1 MKRFLWVTAIGGIVF
16 FMLCGIV
23 EFYQSRV
30 DNNYS
35 YKYWYMENHRHKVTT
50 LLLGDSYIENAI
62 NPGLMGE
69 GTFTLASSSRWI
81 YYDDKLLEKYI
92 VDMPNLKQ
100 VILGMGYKPPY
111 FKSYHFPKS
120 DSNEQENNEHEKYMY
135 EKFMHIRYDDNSN
148 HWLGLYR
155 GYIDPGT
162 LIGNNL
168 LCDSLGYERV
178 DGQSVNW
185 QSQHNVDSNVF
196 YQEHAKEQIAE
207 YTEYLKDMARLCHL
221 HKVRLIVVTPPCHD
235 SYNANVRQEG
245 LDILHGIIEN
255 VRSEYPVEYIDYL
268 QDEDYRADS
277 IYYNCSHLN
286 SIGADM
292 FALRVKKDFGL

>member
-1 MKRFLWVTAIGGIVF
+1 MKRFLLAIAIGGFAFFVF
-16 FMLCGIV
+16 CGIV
-23 EFYQSRV
+23 EFYQPHV

-35 YKYWYMENHRHKVTT
+35 YKYWYMENHRDKVVT
-50 LLLGDSYIENAI
+50 LLMGDSYMENSI
-62 NPGLMGE
+62 NPKLIGE

-92 VDMPNLKQ
+92 VDMPNLRQ
-100 VILGMGYKPPY
+100 VIIGMGYKPPY
-111 FKSYHFPKS
+111 CKSFHYSES
-120 DSNEQENNEHEKYMY
+120 DNNEHEKYMY
-135 EKFMHIRYDDNSN
+135 EKFMHVPYDDHSN

-155 GYIDPGT
+155 GYIDYRS
-162 LIGNNL
+162 LIGSH

-178 DGQSVNW
+178 DGQTPIW
-185 QSQHNVDSNVF
+185 QTEHNIDPNLI
-196 YQEHAKEQIAE
+196 YNEHAREQIE
-207 YTEYLKDMARLCHL
+207 EFTNYLKDMARLCHL
-221 HKVRLIVVTPPCHD
+221 HKVRFIVVTPPCHD
-235 SYNANVRQEG
+235 LYNVNVRQEG

-255 VRSEYPVEYIDYL
+255 VRSEYTVEYIDYL
-268 QDEDYRADS
+268 QDKDYRADS

>member
-1 MKRFLWVTAIGGIVF
+1 MKQFLLAIIIGGISFLVF
-16 FMLCGIV
+16 CGAV
-23 EFYQSRV
+23 EFYQPIV

-35 YKYWYMENHRHKVTT
+35 YKYWYMENHRQELVT
-50 LLLGDSYIENAI
+50 LLLGDSYMENSI
-62 NPGLMGE
+62 NPSLMGE
-69 GTFTLASSSRWI
+69 GTFTLANSSRWI

-92 VDMPNLKQ
+92 TDMPKLKQ
-100 VILGMGYKPPY
+100 VVFGMGYNPP
-111 FKSYHFPKS
+111 FSRSYHYSNS
-120 DSNEQENNEHEKYMY
+120 DNNEHEKYKY

-148 HWLGLYR
+148 HWFGLYR
-155 GYIDPGT
+155 GYIDYHT
-162 LIGNNL
+162 LKDNL

-178 DGQSVNW
+178 DGQSSIW
-185 QSQHNVDSNVF
+185 QTEHNIDPNVI
-196 YQEHAKEQIAE
+196 YNEYANEQIAE
-207 YTEYLKDMARLCHL
+207 FTSYLKDMARLCHL

-235 SYNANVRQEG
+235 SYIVNVRQEG

-277 IYYNCSHLN
+277 IYFNCSHLN

>member
-1 MKRFLWVTAIGGIVF
+1 MKRFLWGIAIGGIAFFVF
-16 FMLCGIV
+16 CSIV
-23 EFYQSRV
+23 EFYQARV

-35 YKYWYMENHRHKVTT
+35 YKYWYMENHRHKVVT
-50 LLLGDSYIENAI
+50 LLMGDSYMENSI
-62 NPGLMGE
+62 NPNLMGE

-81 YYDDKLLEKYI
+81 YYDNKLLEKYI
-92 VDMPNLKQ
+92 VDMPNLRQ
-100 VILGMGYKPPY
+100 VVLGMGYKPPY
-111 FKSYHFPKS
+111 CQSYHFSES
-120 DSNEQENNEHEKYMY
+120 DSQEHEKYMY
-135 EKFMHIRYDDNSN
+135 EKFMHIRYDDNSS

-155 GYIDPGT
+155 GYIDHST
-162 LIGNNL
+162 LIGNL

-178 DGQSVNW
+178 YGHSAIW
-185 QSQHNVDSNVF
+185 QSEHNVDSNVF
-196 YQEHAKEQIAE
+196 NQEHAKEQIAE
-207 YTEYLKDMARLCHL
+207 YTDYLKDIARLCHL

-235 SYNANVRQEG
+235 SYNVNVRQEG
-245 LDILHGIIEN
+245 LDILHGIIED

-277 IYYNCSHLN
+277 IYFNCSHLN

>member
-1 MKRFLWVTAIGGIVF
+1 MKRFLWAIVIGGIAFFVF
-16 FMLCGIV
+16 CGIV

-35 YKYWYMENHRHKVTT
+35 YKYWYMENHRQEVVT
-50 LLLGDSYIENAI
+50 LLLGDSYMENSI
-62 NPGLMGE
+62 NPSLMGE
-69 GTFTLASSSRWI
+69 GTFTLANSSRWI

-92 VDMPNLKQ
+92 TDMPKLKQ
-100 VILGMGYKPPY
+100 VVFGMGYNPP
-111 FKSYHFPKS
+111 FSRSYHYSNS
-120 DSNEQENNEHEKYMY
+120 DNNEHEKYKY

-148 HWLGLYR
+148 HWFGLYR
-155 GYIDPGT
+155 GYIDYHT
-162 LIGNNL
+162 LKDNL

-178 DGQSVNW
+178 DGQSSIW
-185 QSQHNVDSNVF
+185 QTEHNIDPNVI
-196 YQEHAKEQIAE
+196 YNEYANEQIAE
-207 YTEYLKDMARLCHL
+207 FTSYLKDMARLCYL
-221 HKVRLIVVTPPCHD
+221 QKVRFIVITPPCHD
-235 SYNANVRQEG
+235 SFNVNVRQEG
-245 LDILHGIIEN
+245 LDILHEIIEN
-255 VRSEYPVEYIDYL
+255 IRLEYPIEYNDYL